1 MSTRKLIAMLAL
13 VLMLV
18 AGVALAQWRN
28 FKQITNQVE
37 VLQSVVTPT
46 DNYDATVYD
55 DVILLSGE
63 PAGKQLV
70 LPVRNVP
77 VGKVFFVSNAVGS
90 NSVLL
95 TTADNGQSLQFGA
108 ATLDPG
114 IWASVIWTGTNYSY
128 VTENIM

>member
-1 MSTRKLIAMLAL
+1 
-13 VLMLV
+13 MLV